1 MRNHKVNHRLLE
13 LRQLIKLTG
22 QATQDINLQGH
33 WGRYLCVMTAG
44 FLEYSLQTIYADFAA
59 SSSSPRVAQFVS
71 QSLRRITNPNAD
83 RFLQTAGAFSK
94 EWRDE
99 LSAFFDDDP
108 DLRQGA
114 INSIMSIRNKI
125 VHGES
130 VGITLAGVREYL
142 DRSVKVLEF
151 IELQCLAS

>member
-1 MRNHKVNHRLLE
+1 M
-13 LRQLIKLTG
+13 
-22 QATQDINLQGH
+22 
-33 WGRYLCVMTAG
+33 
-44 FLEYSLQTIYADFAA
+44 
-59 SSSSPRVAQFVS
+59 
-71 QSLRRITNPNAD
+71 
-83 RFLQTAGAFSK
+83 
-94 EWRDE
+94 
-99 LSAFFDDDP
+99 SAFFDDDP